1 MKKTLLLMLAAGGV
15 LFACT
20 GKKDKQRAT
29 LDAFCAQFV
38 KINNE
43 EKDPSVAATRMT
55 TWIRTEIQDTQILE
69 ILETAAH
76 VDPSKTRDT
85 VKNGVEINLGIK
97 GWDCP
102 ALSP

>member
-1 MKKTLLLMLAAGGV
+1 
-15 LFACT
+15 
-20 GKKDKQRAT
+20 
-29 LDAFCAQFV
+29 
-38 KINNE
+38 
-43 EKDPSVAATRMT
+43 MT